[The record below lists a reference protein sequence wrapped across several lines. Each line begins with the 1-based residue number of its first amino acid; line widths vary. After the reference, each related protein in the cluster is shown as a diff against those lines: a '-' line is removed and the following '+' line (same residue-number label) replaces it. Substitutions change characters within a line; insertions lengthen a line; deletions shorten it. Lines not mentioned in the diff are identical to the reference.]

1 MSRPSGH
8 GRVVIAYS
16 RQDPINLTRREMRRT
31 HVIAGSRRFSPN
43 FVIRN
48 KLVAQRSRRLDRGS
62 EVSLADETS
71 TKSGVQ
77 SVERAFELLEIMA
90 SSGGSMAL
98 GELAARAELPQPTIH
113 RLIRTLLV
121 MGYVRQLENRRYALG
136 PKLIRLGESAAQ
148 LIGAWSRPHLTE
160 LVERTGESANMAVL
174 DNDMAVYV
182 AQVPSP
188 HSMRMFTE
196 VGRRVHLHCTG
207 VGKALLMQLPNDSV
221 HALLKRAGMPAS
233 NENSYTTPDALI
245 RDIELSRTRGYAI
258 DEGEQEI
265 GVRCFAV
272 PVPDAPTLTAIS
284 ISGPAARL
292 TLKSATKVTPLLKR
306 VARDIASEFD
316 KEAAV

>member
-1 MSRPSGH
+1 M
-8 GRVVIAYS
+8 
-16 RQDPINLTRREMRRT
+16 
-31 HVIAGSRRFSPN
+31 
-43 FVIRN
+43 
-48 KLVAQRSRRLDRGS
+48 
-62 EVSLADETS
+62 ADESS

-113 RLIRTLLV
+113 RLVRTLLV

-188 HSMRMFTE
+188 HAMRMFTE

-245 RDIELSRTRGYAI
+245 RDIELSRSRGYAV

-292 TLKSATKVTPLLKR
+292 TLKSSTKVTPLLKR

-316 KEAAV
+316 REAAV